1 MLKELFPSFSK
12 RLTFRLFQEIDFCNA
27 ALLDIFV
34 FVYMKN
40 KELYFFKINYA
51 IAHCSEYILLW
62 DSSDFY
68 ALVLFFS
75 LYFL

>member
-1 MLKELFPSFSK
+1 M
-12 RLTFRLFQEIDFCNA
+12 
-27 ALLDIFV
+27 

-68 ALVLFFS
+68 ALVLDFFHS
-75 LYFL
+75 TFCRDFFAKESSTKVS